1 MAAEKLAQV
10 QWIWEGESQLAED
23 AYVNTFHF
31 QYTGVAP
38 NDYDNIRDML
48 DDFYNVEAP
57 GAGNTISSFMTQ
69 KSVTGKW
76 TIKIYLLDD
85 PKPRYPIYTDT
96 GQVGLSLGTTLPAEL
111 ACVMSFQGLRIAG
124 EVQARRRNRVYLGP
138 FILDANGEGLV
149 TGALVQTVLFAGKEL
164 LNASIASDKW
174 DWVIYSPTNDDV
186 VVIDNG
192 WVDNGWDIQR
202 RRGIRSTAR
211 GTFGAT
217 YPE

>member
-10 QWIWEGESQLAED
+10 QWIWEGASQLAED
-23 AYVNTFHF
+23 NYVNNFHF

-48 DDFYNVEAP
+48 VDYYTIEAP
-57 GAGNTISSFMTQ
+57 GASNAISSFMCTP
-69 KSVTGKW
+69 SVTGTW

-85 PKPRYPIYTDT
+85 PKPRYPVYTDT
-96 GQVGLSLGTTLPAEL
+96 GFVGLSGGTTLPAEL
-111 ACVMSFQGLRIAG
+111 ALVMSFQGMRIAG
-124 EVQARRRNRVYLGP
+124 EVQSRRRNRIYLGP
-138 FILDANGEGLV
+138 FILDANDDGLV
-149 TGALVQTVLFAGKEL
+149 TGALVETVLFAGKEL
-164 LNASIASDKW
+164 LNASIGADKW
-174 DWVIYSPTNDDV
+174 DWVVYSPTNDDV

-192 WVDNGWDIQR
+192 WVDNAWDIQR